1 MFSRI
6 IIHYPLFGISMEIP
20 GGRLKNRWNFS
31 KEYDQKKI
39 EKRCEFEIKQR
50 GDFLEIPSGH
60 DNIDWKSRGVN

>member
-1 MFSRI
+1 
-6 IIHYPLFGISMEIP
+6 MEIP

-39 EKRCEFEIKQR
+39 EKRCGFKIKQR